1 MKQLTKKAE
10 ELLGEILEHR
20 LENGNCDTDYWK
32 DRFEEYSVSEDA
44 IVRSLFK
51 ELREAGMISVSWYD
65 DYPAILMLLGNGIA
79 YFEEKDSD
87 YNSAAVATSYVNNVN
102 NFYGTATNVQIQ
114 QGTINS
120 SHQMNGGEFDS
131 LVSQLVQ
138 TIKKYDAVLESEY
151 GDTADDL
158 RKNCEELERVGLK
171 NSDPTWIKKTV
182 GYIRDL
188 SVNAGGGLV
197 AAGIIEIAT
206 RILG

>member
-20 LENGNCDTDYWK
+20 LENGNCDTDYWR

-44 IVRSLFK
+44 IIRSLFK

-65 DYPAILMLLGNGIA
+65 DYPAILMLLGNGVS
-79 YFEEKDSD
+79 YFEEKDSND
-87 YNSAAVATSYVNNVN
+87 NSTAQSSSYVN

-114 QGTINS
+114 QGTVNS
-120 SHQMNGGEFDS
+120 SQKMNGEDFDS
-131 LVSQLVQ
+131 LVRQLVQ
-138 TIKKYDAVLESEY
+138 TVKKYDAVLESEY
-151 GDTADDL
+151 GETADDL
-158 RKNCEELERVGLK
+158 RKSCEELALTDLRNKDV
-171 NSDPTWIKKTV
+171 SWMKKTV

-188 SVNAGGGLV
+188 SVNAGGGLI

-206 RILG
+206 RALG

>member
-20 LENGNCDTDYWK
+20 LENGNCDTDYWR

-44 IVRSLFK
+44 IIRSLFK

-65 DYPAILMLLGNGIA
+65 NYPAILMLLGNGVS
-79 YFEEKDSD
+79 YFEEKDSND
-87 YNSAAVATSYVNNVN
+87 NSTAQSSSYVN

-114 QGTINS
+114 QGTVNS
-120 SHQMNGGEFDS
+120 SQKMNGEDFDS
-131 LVSQLVQ
+131 LVRQLVQ
-138 TIKKYDAVLESEY
+138 TVKKYDAVLESEY
-151 GDTADDL
+151 GETADDL
-158 RKNCEELERVGLK
+158 RKSCEELELTDLRNKDV
-171 NSDPTWIKKTV
+171 SWMKKTV

-188 SVNAGGGLV
+188 SVNAGGGLI

-206 RILG
+206 RALG